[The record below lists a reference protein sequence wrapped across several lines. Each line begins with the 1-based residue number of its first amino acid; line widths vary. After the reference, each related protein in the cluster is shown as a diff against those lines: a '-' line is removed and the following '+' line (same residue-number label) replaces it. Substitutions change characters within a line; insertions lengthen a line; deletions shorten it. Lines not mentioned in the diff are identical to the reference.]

1 MSVDARDHSL
11 NLVSEPDERDEG
23 YGIERLAD
31 GRIRQRDRDNDP
43 AEKEADSEH
52 HD

>member
-11 NLVSEPDERDEG
+11 NLVSEPDERDER

-31 GRIRQRDRDNDP
+31 GRIRQREKDDDPPKQETDADRRG
-43 AEKEADSEH
+43 
-52 HD
+52 

>member
-31 GRIRQRDRDNDP
+31 GRIRQLDKEEDP
-43 AEKEADSEH
+43 AEELADSEH
-52 HD
+52 AH